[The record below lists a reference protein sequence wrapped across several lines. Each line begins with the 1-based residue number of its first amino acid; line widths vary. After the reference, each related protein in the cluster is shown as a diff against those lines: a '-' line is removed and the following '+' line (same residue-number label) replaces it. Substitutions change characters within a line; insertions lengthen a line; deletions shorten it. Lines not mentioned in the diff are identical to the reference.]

1 MRIKIAVCD
10 GDKEV
15 CRYIAQIIARQKPE
29 VLVKTFYTAETLLQD
44 RDDFDIYF
52 LDIKDVGRDF
62 DRSIFQAQCGFDWL
76 AYSLYG
82 RQSYLELGAG
92 LRPYQRNQCLRQFF
106 ASSAHHLRYCHENL
120 SAGRPCSREGLP

>member
-10 GDKEV
+10 GDKEL

-82 RQSYLELGAG
+82 RQSYLERSTG
-92 LRPYQRNQCLRQFF
+92 LRPYQRKQCLRQ
-106 ASSAHHLRYCHENL
+106 L
-120 SAGRPCSREGLP
+120 SASPAQRLAIAYPAN